1 MAIERTPATPIEGTI
16 EQEPKE
22 LEIMIENPESVAIE
36 TEDGGMIIDFK
47 PRSGKSSGE
56 SEFNSNLTEYIDD
69 GDLDKL
75 GSKLISD
82 YMGDKD
88 SRKDWEETYIKG
100 LDQLGLKIE
109 ERTVPWAG
117 ACGVFHPMLSEA
129 VIRFQSQSI
138 SEMFPAKGPVRTKIV
153 GKVTEEKEKQAKRVE
168 DYLNYMLTH
177 EMSEYRTE
185 TEKMLFSLPLAGSA
199 FRKVYYD
206 HSMGRP
212 CSIFV
217 PAEDVVVNYGASDL
231 TTCERTTHVMRKS
244 TNEVRKMQVN
254 GFYRDIE
261 LPSSEPDY
269 SNISKKYDE
278 ITGEANTFNYDERH
292 TILEML
298 VDLDL
303 PGFEDTG
310 ESGEETGIALPYVAT
325 VDYPSGNILSIRRNW
340 YEDDKARMRRMHFVH
355 YQYLPGIGFYGFGL
369 IHMVGGLAKSA
380 TSILRQLVDAGTL
393 SNLPGGLKARGL
405 RIKGDDT
412 PIMPGEF
419 RDVDIPGGAIRDN
432 ITFLPYKEPSAT
444 LYQLLQNIVEE
455 GRRFASISDMKI
467 SDMSNQAPV
476 GTTLALLERNQKV
489 MSAVQARLHASM
501 RKEFDI
507 LVNIIKDFT
516 DPAYPYETDE
526 EESIKAEDFDERID
540 VLPVSDPN
548 AATMAQRIMQ
558 YQAAMQL
565 AQSAPQMYNLPEL
578 HRQMLE
584 VIGIRNVE
592 DIIPDKDDIDPVDP
606 VTAVQNLING
616 KPVKAFSFQDHES
629 HISTIISAQEN
640 PEIMK
645 LVQIAPTAQSIIA
658 ASSAYINEHLT
669 MKFRK
674 EIERE
679 MGIELPPEG
688 EPLPADV
695 EKRLSSLV
703 AEAARRVT
711 ATAQA
716 QAEQER
722 IQKQQQDPLIQMK
735 EREVAVKEAD
745 VQRKAQEAQ
754 GKLQLDAQK
763 SASRDQIEKARI
775 ESQNKIE
782 KERIE
787 SRNEIEKERIESRN
801 ETAGASIG
809 QRIASDLLKAEQLK
823 DKDAREDYKKGV
835 DIGINIAKD
844 SNKNDW

>member
-1 MAIERTPATPIEGTI
+1 MAIERSPATPIEGTI
-16 EQEPKE
+16 EQEPEE
-22 LEIMIENPESVAIE
+22 LEILIENPESVAIE
-36 TEDGGMIIDFK
+36 TEDGGMIIDFDS
-47 PRSGKSSGE
+47 RSRKSTGE
-56 SEFNSNLTEYIDD
+56 AEFNSNLTEHID
-69 GDLDKL
+69 GDELDKL

-109 ERTVPWAG
+109 ERTAPWAG

-138 SEMFPAKGPVRTKIV
+138 SEMFPAQGPVRTKIV
-153 GKVTEEKEKQAKRVE
+153 GKVTEEKEKQAQRVE

-206 HSMGRP
+206 YGMGRP

-231 TTCERTTHVMRKS
+231 ATCERTTHVMRKS

-269 SNISKKYDE
+269 SDINKKYDE
-278 ITGEANTFNYDERH
+278 ITGEANTFNYDDRH

-303 PGFEDTG
+303 PGFEDTS

-419 RDVDIPGGAIRDN
+419 RDVDVPGGAIRDN
-432 ITFLPYKEPSAT
+432 ITFLPYKEPSST

-467 SDMSNQAPV
+467 SDMNNQAPV

-526 EESIKAEDFDERID
+526 EEAIKAEDFDERID

-584 VIGIRNVE
+584 VLGIRNVE
-592 DIIPDKDDIDPVDP
+592 DIIPNDDDINPVDP

-629 HISTIISAQEN
+629 HIATIVSAQEN
-640 PEIMK
+640 PEIMQ
-645 LVQIAPTAQSIIA
+645 LVQVAPTAQSIMA
-658 ASSAYINEHLT
+658 AASAYINEHLT
-669 MKFRK
+669 MRFRK

-679 MGIELPPEG
+679 MGAELPPEG
-688 EPLPADV
+688 EPLPPDV
-695 EKRLSSLV
+695 EKRLSSMV

-722 IQKQQQDPLIQMK
+722 IQQQQQDPLIQMK

-745 VQRKAQEAQ
+745 VQRKAQEGQA
-754 GKLQLDAQK
+754 KIELDAHK
-763 SASRDQIEKARI
+763 SVNRDKIEMARI
-775 ESQNKIE
+775 ESQ
-782 KERIE
+782 
-787 SRNEIEKERIESRN
+787 S

-809 QRIASDLLKAEQLK
+809 QRIASDLLKAKQLE

-835 DIGINIAKD
+835 DIGIDIAKD
-844 SNKNDW
+844 SNKND